1 VWRLLSDADFLA
13 EHAEGLLDAG
23 EQALLNWAKPPRS
36 PAATRWSLADAVLVD
51 EAVDLVERTP
61 SVAHIVA
68 DEAQDLSP
76 MMLRALARRSATGS
90 LTVLGDLAQ
99 ATTPWAT
106 RSWAEALAHLGKPDA
121 HVEQLTRGF
130 RVPGEVIEY
139 AARLLPHVAPDLE
152 PPTSVRRSRGE
163 LRVVSDGPVSRL
175 VAQVLPREGSVGLIV
190 PDAVVAAVSA
200 ELTDAGLG
208 FALLGDAP
216 PSPAG
221 GEAGEVPPSEF
232 EQHLDL
238 VPASLAKGL
247 EFDHVVLV
255 EPAAIVA
262 GEHDRVTGLRRLY
275 VCLTRAVTSL
285 AIHHVQP
292 LPVELGSPG

>member
-1 VWRLLSDADFLA
+1 V
-13 EHAEGLLDAG
+13 
-23 EQALLNWAKPPRS
+23 
-36 PAATRWSLADAVLVD
+36 
-51 EAVDLVERTP
+51 
-61 SVAHIVA
+61 

-76 MMLRALARRSATGS
+76 MMLRALARRSTTGS

-139 AARLLPHVAPDLE
+139 AARLLPHVAPDLV

-163 LRVVSDGPVSRL
+163 LRVVSSGSVAAL
-175 VAQVLPREGSVGLIV
+175 VAEVLPREGSVGVIV
-190 PDAVVAAVSA
+190 PDALVGAVAG
-200 ELTDAGLG
+200 ELAAAGVG
-208 FALLGDAP
+208 FALLDDAP
-216 PSPAG
+216 SPVEGGAG
-221 GEAGEVPPSEF
+221 SGASATEF
-232 EQHLDL
+232 DQHLDL
-238 VPASLAKGL
+238 VPAGLTKGL

-285 AIHHVQP
+285 AIHHVEP
-292 LPVELGSPG
+292 LPAELGEPG

>member
-1 VWRLLSDADFLA
+1 
-13 EHAEGLLDAG
+13 
-23 EQALLNWAKPPRS
+23 
-36 PAATRWSLADAVLVD
+36 
-51 EAVDLVERTP
+51 
-61 SVAHIVA
+61 
-68 DEAQDLSP
+68 
-76 MMLRALARRSATGS
+76 MMLRALARRSSTGS

-106 RSWAEALAHLGKPDA
+106 RSWAEALGHLGKPDA

-139 AARLLPHVAPDLE
+139 AARLLPHIAPDLD

-163 LRVVSDGPVSRL
+163 LSVVSTGSMSETL
-175 VAQVLPREGSVGLIV
+175 VETVTAVLAREGSVGLIA
-190 PDAVVAAVSA
+190 PDAIV
-200 ELTDAGLG
+200 AGLADDLRAAGIG
-208 FALLGDAP
+208 FAVLGDD
-216 PSPAG
+216 
-221 GEAGEVPPSEF
+221 EATEGVATEF
-232 EQHLDL
+232 ARHLDL

-285 AIHHVQP
+285 AVLHRQP
-292 LPVELGSPG
+292 LPVELGPSSSAPRARGIEQTLTVS